1 MIERNEEERIS
12 FKKLYS
18 KVQDLNS
25 SKEQEKNEKKEKGI
39 KQEIEG
45 KDSRE
50 GEAKNKREEL
60 LIIYNKIL
68 VQLYHDSVN
77 FASLQEI
84 GIENY
89 YEITCKLMTLIH
101 EKRVNYL

>member
-39 KQEIEG
+39 K
-45 KDSRE
+45 
-50 GEAKNKREEL
+50 
-60 LIIYNKIL
+60 
-68 VQLYHDSVN
+68 
-77 FASLQEI
+77 
-84 GIENY
+84 
-89 YEITCKLMTLIH
+89 
-101 EKRVNYL
+101 